1 MFPRIRS
8 LLTATLLLATAAA
21 TLAGPVTT
29 VPWNGYPGAVSFT
42 YDDGRQSQLTNLV
55 PQLDQLGVK
64 VTFFLAG
71 NLYNFSS
78 NKSQWAALAKKGHEL
93 ANHTSDHTT
102 PNSTNVSSMATT
114 LRGLDT
120 SVQAVTL
127 AYPNCTEGGT
137 SYVGA
142 ENFMARGCSSTV
154 YSWGTQPSDWMNIQ
168 GLIVTSSNISPV
180 ATNINSAKSG
190 NSWAVIINHDVTTS
204 NSDVYYLTPTD
215 NQTMLNNAISAKV
228 WIAPYA
234 TVGAYWR
241 AHFSMDAVT
250 ASGTTGPWTLTWT
263 SPHPK
268 MPKSV
273 KLKIKLAASTFGDS
287 AVVVQGGTAIP
298 RNSDSSYTIEFMK
311 LSMTVSRKSAT
322 TGLLQDGTI
331 PASIRTTSSGLVL
344 SGLPSGSY
352 TLDLRSLSGALL
364 SRTAVRS
371 TGQES
376 VTVPLAVHD
385 RQAVAVLS
393 REGARNLV
401 VPVWM
406 P

>member
-1 MFPRIRS
+1 MFLAALVLAS
-8 LLTATLLLATAAA
+8 AAT

-42 YDDGRQSQLTNLV
+42 YDDGRPSQLTNLV

-71 NLYNFSS
+71 NLYNFAS
-78 NKSQWAALAKKGHEL
+78 NESQWAAQAKKGHEL
-93 ANHTSDHTT
+93 ANHTSDHST
-102 PNSTNVSSMATT
+102 PSSTNVSSMATT
-114 LRGLDT
+114 LRKLDT

-137 SYVGA
+137 SYVSA
-142 ENFMARGCSSTV
+142 ENFMARGCSSTT
-154 YSWGTQPSDWMNIQ
+154 YAWANEPSDWMNIQ
-168 GLIVTSSNISPV
+168 GLIVTNSNIAPV
-180 ATNINSAKSG
+180 TSNINSAKSG
-190 NSWAVIINHDVTTS
+190 NAWAVIINHDVTTS
-204 NSDVYYLTPTD
+204 NSDIYYLTPTD

-241 AHFSMDAVT
+241 AHFTMDKVT

-273 KLKIKLAASTFGDS
+273 MLKVNLAASTFGDS
-287 AVVVQGGTAIP
+287 IVVTQGGNVIA
-298 RNSDSSYTIEFMK
+298 RNSDNSYTIDFMK
-311 LSMTVSRKSAT
+311 LTMTVAKKSAT
-322 TGLLQDGTI
+322 TGLTENGINPT
-331 PASIRTTSSGLVL
+331 SIRTSAAGLVL

-364 SRTAVRS
+364 SRISIHS
-371 TGQES
+371 TGAES
-376 VTVPLAVHD
+376 MTIPFSIHD
-385 RQAVAVLS
+385 RCAVAILS
-393 REGARNLV
+393 REGAKSRI

-406 P
+406 H